1 MTNHLAQETSL
12 YLQQHAENPV
22 DWYPW
27 GETALNK
34 AKQENKPILLSIGY
48 SACHW
53 CHVMANE
60 SFVDAET
67 AKIMNDNFINIKVDR
82 EERPDLDKIYQVAH
96 QLLTGRGGG
105 WPLTM
110 FLSPQDQTPFFGGTY
125 FPLEPRY
132 GMPAFKEIL
141 QKVSA
146 FYAAHQ
152 NEINEQNVRLKA
164 ALFKLQSQ
172 VGTQQELNATPITK
186 GQQEL
191 EQSFDPRNGGFGAAP
206 KFPHAT
212 SLDFLL
218 RNSSVT
224 PHAQSALRGLA
235 PNNTHNIIIIT
246 LTKMA
251 NGGIYDQ
258 IGGGFFRYSV
268 DAAWEIPHFE
278 KMLYDNAQ
286 LLVVYAQANLI
297 FKNSFFGNIIKQ
309 TVDWSLREMRAP
321 EGGFYATLDA
331 DSEHVEGKY
340 YYWDVAEIKNLLTED
355 EWKIINNYYNLGQ
368 HANFEGHWHLHV
380 THLLNDADNK
390 LLTLARKKLL
400 GAREKRV
407 KPGRDEKIITAWNGL
422 MIKGLAL
429 AGFVSKAQQTLEFI
443 KQNLWQNNR
452 LFSTYQNGSA
462 KISGYLDDY
471 VFLLEGII
479 YLLQAEWSTENLNF
493 AIKLADVLLEQFYDH
508 HNGGFFFT
516 ANDHEKL
523 LQRPKTFLDEAVPSA
538 NGVAAYC
545 FLILGFL
552 LGEQKYLDAAEKTLK
567 IANQNL
573 IDYPSAHAS
582 LLIALQN
589 YLEPPKI
596 IIIRGEK
603 NTMQQWQK
611 LLQKNYASNR
621 LIFSIPADEKNLPE
635 SLAVKETK
643 QNKTIAYVCEGLH
656 CSAPI
661 EDIEKLI

>member
-12 YLQQHAENPV
+12 YLQQHAENPI

-60 SFVDAET
+60 SFVDAQT

-218 RNSSVT
+218 RNRDVGNDNIVT
-224 PHAQSALRGLA
+224 
-235 PNNTHNIIIIT
+235 TT

-340 YYWDVAEIKNLLTED
+340 YYWDVAEIKNLLMED
-355 EWKIINNYYNLGQ
+355 EWKIINNYYNLDQ
-368 HANFEGHWHLHV
+368 PANFEGHWHLHV

-390 LLTLARKKLL
+390 LLASARKKLL
-400 GAREKRV
+400 VAREERV

-429 AGFVSKAQQTLEFI
+429 AGFVSEAQQTLEFI

-552 LGEQKYLDAAEKTLK
+552 LGEQKYLDAAQKTFK